1 MTFGPGE
8 SALSDWMNANA
19 FVAWH
24 CCPEPWSIEEQL
36 IRAVCLPL
44 NLDQNNSG
52 AFHAELT
59 SIRRG
64 ARTLAKNMPV
74 LR

>member
-1 MTFGPGE
+1 MTFGSGE
-8 SALSDWMNANA
+8 ACLSDWMNANA
-19 FVAWH
+19 FVARQ

-36 IRAVCLPL
+36 IRTVCLPL
-44 NLDQNNSG
+44 NLDQNKSG
-52 AFHAELT
+52 AFHAELR

-64 ARTLAKNMPV
+64 ARILAKNMPV